1 MREIMIAFLKESE
14 KELTYLESQIFQVE
28 QALLCKTD
36 YVIKDWTKPKLPNLF
51 SLYLK
56 QLTNI
61 EVGRPEYLEFLR
73 RVVFKIAI
81 CCERIEHFV
90 NGVIRARNATLVVFD
105 ATIKDSVPDEE
116 KNYFV
121 I

>member
-56 QLTNI
+56 
-61 EVGRPEYLEFLR
+61 
-73 RVVFKIAI
+73 
-81 CCERIEHFV
+81 
-90 NGVIRARNATLVVFD
+90 
-105 ATIKDSVPDEE
+105 
-116 KNYFV
+116 
-121 I
+121 